1 MLQTVTRGWICQ
13 KLPDGKACYPRY
25 SSGCGWNALLPARLA
40 RPPVSGRVDCDV
52 VIIGAG
58 YTGVAAARRFAAIEP
73 DASIVLLDAS
83 VAGEGNPGRNSGF
96 LLEISLANDADPA
109 ALQRMR
115 ACNDLVAAAM
125 QKIETLVSGNGID
138 CALERSGVYRAA
150 AGAGGQAAIENYRQF
165 LEGAGLPYE
174 TLSRDEL
181 EARIGT
187 RFYRS
192 GLFSPHCY
200 LAQPAALIR
209 GLVDCLPRSVL
220 LHENTPAVS
229 LARRDGRMRVTTPAG
244 SVSADRVVIANNAF
258 AKALGIGRSRV
269 AAIYTYAAL
278 TEPLQA
284 RHLDDMGGVTSWG
297 LLPAHRLGS
306 TMRRTPDGRL
316 LVRSCYDYERE
327 RDIASVA
334 QSLKDC
340 LTRRFPALGDV
351 AFAHTWGGAT
361 GFTLNGGPL
370 WGEIERGVFVS
381 AGCNGGGVVKG
392 TLFGELL
399 ADLACGRDVPDVDAL
414 FGRAAWMP
422 PEPLRR
428 AGFAVTSALER
439 RRGHAEI

>member
-25 SSGCGWNALLPARLA
+25 SSGCGWNALLPAQH
-40 RPPVSGRVDCDV
+40 VNY
-52 VIIGAG
+52 IG
-58 YTGVAAARRFAAIEP
+58 
-73 DASIVLLDAS
+73 S
-83 VAGEGNPGRNSGF
+83 
-96 LLEISLANDADPA
+96 
-109 ALQRMR
+109 
-115 ACNDLVAAAM
+115 
-125 QKIETLVSGNGID
+125 
-138 CALERSGVYRAA
+138 
-150 AGAGGQAAIENYRQF
+150 
-165 LEGAGLPYE
+165 
-174 TLSRDEL
+174 
-181 EARIGT
+181 
-187 RFYRS
+187 
-192 GLFSPHCY
+192 
-200 LAQPAALIR
+200 
-209 GLVDCLPRSVL
+209 
-220 LHENTPAVS
+220 
-229 LARRDGRMRVTTPAG
+229 
-244 SVSADRVVIANNAF
+244 
-258 AKALGIGRSRV
+258 
-269 AAIYTYAAL
+269 
-278 TEPLQA
+278 
-284 RHLDDMGGVTSWG
+284 VTSWG

-370 WGEIERGVFVS
+370 WGEIGRGVFVS

-439 RRGHAEI
+439 RRGQAEI